1 MRTRSNGRKKKKT
14 KTKTET
20 VIETR
25 ERVMGSFLGLPAR
38 AARMPSRQATMVQR
52 RKRGISLRSPGLVG
66 AARLSTVSTGA
77 PSATVS
83 ALSHQQLLIGNGS
96 QCMVNT
102 IKGCADL
109 QRKCVIKWFC
119 KMSNK

>member
-1 MRTRSNGRKKKKT
+1 MRTRSNERKKKKT

-20 VIETR
+20 R
-25 ERVMGSFLGLPAR
+25 ERVMGSFLALPAR

-83 ALSHQQLLIGNGS
+83 ALSQQQLLIGNGS

-102 IKGCADL
+102 IKGYANL
-109 QRKCVIKWFC
+109 WQRCVIK
-119 KMSNK
+119 